1 MRSSLTAFAVG
12 STRASR
18 FLVRTYSSGVPRSFA
33 LVRAA
38 LLERARQRRNPFGHA
53 HGAEAETVLGAL
65 SSTDAE
71 AWARAFAEVA
81 LTHEARAN
89 AAAERGDPDAERRE
103 TALAYGF
110 LRVARS
116 PAPTSPAKRAAYRR
130 SQEWYLR
137 LARWSET
144 PLERVRIPFH
154 GKAGEGDA
162 IIADLRVPRDA
173 PRPAVVVLW
182 GGIDSFKEERRP
194 GALLRRGLATL
205 AIDMP
210 GTADAPLAGSEDAE
224 RLWDPIFDWLAA
236 RSDLD
241 GERVAVLGNSTGG
254 YWAAKLAHTHRERI
268 AAAVDHG
275 GPSHF
280 AFERE
285 WIERSASGEYPFE
298 LAETLAAAFGRATAE
313 EWIAFAPRLSLLRQ
327 GLLDRPCAP
336 LLLVDGIDDSVFPLA
351 DHELLLRHGEPK
363 TARFF
368 PGGHMGDGDT
378 ATTIAEWLVARLAE
392 RVVG

>member
-1 MRSSLTAFAVG
+1 MR
-12 STRASR
+12 
-18 FLVRTYSSGVPRSFA
+18 RSFA
-33 LVRAA
+33 DVRHA
-38 LLERARQRRNPFGHA
+38 LLERARERRNPFGRA
-53 HGAEAETVLGAL
+53 DGTEAATVLRSL
-65 SSTDAE
+65 TSTDAE
-71 AWARAFAEVA
+71 TWARAFAEVA
-81 LTHEARAN
+81 LTHEDRAN
-89 AAAERGDPDAERRE
+89 AAAGAGDLDAERRE

-110 LRVARS
+110 LRVARY
-116 PAPTSPAKRAAYRR
+116 PAPTSPAKREAYRR
-130 SQEWYLR
+130 SQDWYLR
-137 LARWSET
+137 LARWSDP
-144 PLERVRIPFH
+144 PLQRLRIPFH

-162 IIADLRVPRDA
+162 IVGDLRVPRGRA
-173 PRPAVVVLW
+173 ARPPVVVLW

-194 GALLRRGLATL
+194 ESLLARGLATL

-210 GTADAPLAGSEDAE
+210 GTADAPIAGSEDAE
-224 RLWDPIFDWLAA
+224 RMWDPIFDWLAT
-236 RSDLD
+236 RPELD
-241 GERVAVLGNSTGG
+241 GARVAVLGNSTGG

-313 EWIAFAPRLSLLRQ
+313 EWIAYAPRLSLLRQ

-336 LLLVDGIDDSVFPLA
+336 LLLVDGVDDSVFPIA
-351 DHELLLRHGEPK
+351 DHELLLRHGDPK
-363 TARFF
+363 SARFF

-378 ATTIAEWLVARLAE
+378 ATTIAERLLAML
-392 RVVG
+392 RGR